1 MNQSEQDFI
10 EALEDRRY
18 VVIVR
23 ETNMFWEPP
32 RIEYKVKTKK
42 LTFREANE
50 YIDFKNNGRILS
62 PSADYYFIAHHK
74 EQGNPEQ
81 SYALHLLDKW
91 RPVL

>member
-1 MNQSEQDFI
+1 
-10 EALEDRRY
+10 
-18 VVIVR
+18 
-23 ETNMFWEPP
+23 
-32 RIEYKVKTKK
+32 